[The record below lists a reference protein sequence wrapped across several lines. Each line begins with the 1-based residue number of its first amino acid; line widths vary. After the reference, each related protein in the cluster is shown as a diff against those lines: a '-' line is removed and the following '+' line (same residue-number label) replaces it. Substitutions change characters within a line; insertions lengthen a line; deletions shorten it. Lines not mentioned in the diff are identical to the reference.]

1 VTISSG
7 AIAKGWR
14 LLAIRAVTILLIV
27 LMSNDGASA
36 YSVLTHE
43 ETLDL
48 LWTDAIQPLL
58 LDRYPALSE
67 DQKTKPLRRSLEK
80 RKCSTQTSSV
90 NTSPRTGAKTIRPS
104 NLY

>member
-1 VTISSG
+1 MRYVTISSG

-36 YSVLTHE
+36 FSVLTHE

-58 LDRYPALSE
+58 LKRYPALSE
-67 DQKTKPLRRSLEK
+67 DQLFMPTL
-80 RKCSTQTSSV
+80 STVSKNWSGL
-90 NTSPRTGAKTIRPS
+90 SGSGISHIEGAHIGG
-104 NLY
+104 